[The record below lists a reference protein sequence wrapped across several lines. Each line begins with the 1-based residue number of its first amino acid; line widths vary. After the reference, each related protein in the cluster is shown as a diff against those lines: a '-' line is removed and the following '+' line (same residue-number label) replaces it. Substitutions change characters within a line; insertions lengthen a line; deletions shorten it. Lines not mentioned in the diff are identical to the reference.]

1 MPFGTAMSRL
11 QSALD
16 ELDRNVRADLKGRT
30 AVTAQD
36 RRAMRSDIEK
46 CMQQLDELRTMLAG

>member
-1 MPFGTAMSRL
+1 MPFGTAMPRL

-16 ELDRNVRADLKGRT
+16 ELDRNVRADLKGRS
-30 AVTAQD
+30 AITAQD
-36 RRAMRSDIEK
+36 RRSMRSDIEK